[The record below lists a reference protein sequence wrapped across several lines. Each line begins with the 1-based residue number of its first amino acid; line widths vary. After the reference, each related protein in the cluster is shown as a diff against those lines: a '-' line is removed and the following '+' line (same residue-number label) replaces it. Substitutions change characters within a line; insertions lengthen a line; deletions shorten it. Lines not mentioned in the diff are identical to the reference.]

1 MNMNLEFIK
10 WLEQNRYTHWA
21 TTHHDGHIWI
31 VNNKGVWEWN
41 QIKDYEY

>member
-10 WLEQNRYTHWA
+10 WLEQNRYTHWD
-21 TTHHDGHIWI
+21 TTRDGHVWI
-31 VNNKGVWEWN
+31 INEAGVWKWN